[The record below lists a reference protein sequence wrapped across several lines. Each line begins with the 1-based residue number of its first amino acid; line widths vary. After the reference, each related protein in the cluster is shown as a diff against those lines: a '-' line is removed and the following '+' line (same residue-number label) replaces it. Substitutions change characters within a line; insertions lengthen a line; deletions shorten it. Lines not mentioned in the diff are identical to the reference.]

1 MDHNSTKAAAFV
13 LLSFYDISRYHARR
27 GTALDRNAILLPQ
40 SAIGRQREAI
50 EKLRGLLA
58 QEHTPPLAYVQTYG
72 CQQNVA
78 DSQRLMGMLRE
89 MGCAFIDEP
98 SRADIVLINT
108 CAIRE
113 LSLIHI

>member
-1 MDHNSTKAAAFV
+1 M
-13 LLSFYDISRYHARR
+13 
-27 GTALDRNAILLPQ
+27 DRNAILLPQ
-40 SAIGRQREAI
+40 SAISRQREAI

-89 MGCAFIDEP
+89 MGCAKRT
-98 SRADIVLINT
+98 S
-108 CAIRE
+108 
-113 LSLIHI
+113 S